1 MSQFKVSAREPK
13 AKGMRVVRID
23 DKFPMNQ
30 IYQPGGSNSAR
41 ATGTDS
47 EKVADFQRL
56 IREGKYEPGH
66 YIPPTVELIK
76 DVSQFPELELSDK
89 QKEEMLEYQ
98 AMLDTGFHRHEGHY
112 GENKQTMHVAVVEFF
127 DFQGKPAEYW
137 RDIWRTN
144 ENKKEEEVRNER
156 VEIDIVTQIVNMVRK
171 KTIKATKTLS
181 LEDSIAVTI
190 KEMKVTAKD
199 EKSRVLND
207 VLIELGQE
215 SRVVQSISDSD
226 FEEIKKLVPN
236 NEVIK
241 LTIRKLSTA
250 DYDTRAFKKY
260 IEAVNSGLNPLI
272 LTVVNGNTSKNVLII
287 RKKKHDILLDHFREI
302 TKSVIEFN
310 EKENIFDP
318 DYKLPMKFVGQLQNE
333 DKIL

>member
-41 ATGTDS
+41 ASGTDGG
-47 EKVADFQRL
+47 KVKDFQKL
-56 IREGKYEPGH
+56 ISEGKYEPG
-66 YIPPTVELIK
+66 YYVPPTVELIK
-76 DVSQFPELELSDK
+76 DVSQFPELELNDK
-89 QKEEMLEYQ
+89 QKQEMLEYK
-98 AMLDTGFHRHEGHY
+98 AMLDTGFHRYEAHY
-112 GENKQTMHVAVVEFF
+112 GEGETTMHVAIVEFF
-127 DFQGKPAEYW
+127 EFAGKSAEYW
-137 RDIWRTN
+137 RDVWRTN

-241 LTIRKLSTA
+241 LTIRKLATA
-250 DYDTRAFKKY
+250 DYDTRAFIKY
-260 IEAVNSGLNPLI
+260 INAVNSGLDPLI
-272 LTVVNGNTSKNVLII
+272 LTIVNGNTSKNVLTI
-287 RKKKHDILLDHFREI
+287 REKKHDILLDHFREI
-302 TKSVIEFN
+302 IKSVTDFAKKVDIS
-310 EKENIFDP
+310 DP

>member
-1 MSQFKVSAREPK
+1 MNKFKVSAREPQ
-13 AKGMRVVRID
+13 AKGMRVIRID
-23 DKFPMNQ
+23 AKFPMNK

-56 IREGKYEPGH
+56 IRDNLYEPGY

-76 DVSQFPELELSDK
+76 DDSQFPELELSDK
-89 QKEEMLEYQ
+89 QKKEMLEYE

-112 GENKQTMHVAVVEFF
+112 GENKSTMHVAVVEFF
-127 DFQGKPAEYW
+127 EFAGKPAEYW

-144 ENKKEEEVRNER
+144 ENKKEDEVRNER
-156 VEIDIVTQIVNMVRK
+156 VEIDIVTQLANMVRK
-171 KTIKATKTLS
+171 KTIKATKTLT

-199 EKSRVLND
+199 EKSRILND

-250 DYDTRAFKKY
+250 DYDTRAFIKY
-260 IEAVNSGLNPLI
+260 INAVNSGLDPLI
-272 LTVVNGNTSKNVLII
+272 LTVVNGNTSKNVLTI
-287 RKKKHDILLDHFREI
+287 REKKPDILLDHFREI
-302 TKSVIEFN
+302 HEAVTEFAK
-310 EKENIFDP
+310 KEDIFDP

-333 DKIL
+333 DGIL